1 MDRDT
6 FLLLVCQNTYLLAWQ
21 KAEDKLPRLNKM
33 NDAWPIGGSAHPTS
47 NCQSCQNNIII
58 SISSSFNRCE
68 LSLLCMKVD
77 LRPVVTVP

>member
-33 NDAWPIGGSAHPTS
+33 NDAWPIGGRQP
-47 NCQSCQNNIII
+47 I
-58 SISSSFNRCE
+58 
-68 LSLLCMKVD
+68 LL
-77 LRPVVTVP
+77 VTVSHVKTT